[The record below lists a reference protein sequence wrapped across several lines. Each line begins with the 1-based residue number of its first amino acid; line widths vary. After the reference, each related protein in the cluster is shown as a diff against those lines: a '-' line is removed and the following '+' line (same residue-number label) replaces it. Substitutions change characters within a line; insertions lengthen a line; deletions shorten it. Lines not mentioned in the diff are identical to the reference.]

1 MKKLI
6 MYENENE
13 NNSNRQGEQL
23 IETKGEL
30 YLGLKKKQTNQEKM
44 QRVIIECIK
53 KYICKK

>member
-13 NNSNRQGEQL
+13 NNSNRQGKQL

-30 YLGLKKKQTNQEKM
+30 YLGLKKQTNQEKM